1 MKLAPK
7 ILAPIVILALVTIAL
22 IAVAVNAQRNVHD
35 STDLALAAGRQLT
48 HASEIRALSRAI
60 QRDTLNMILEDDA
73 SARQQFDQSIVRR
86 SAEMRERA
94 GQLVRSLS
102 GPDVARLANFPALQA
117 AVLTEVDRTRAHV
130 LQGQRD
136 EALQALRNGIR
147 PREREASTITDAF
160 IADKAQEVDQLDA
173 AADATSQRARLTLII
188 TSVVGI
194 GTAMGFG
201 LLIVFRGVIGPIR
214 RTIGLVEDLSKGN
227 LDVAIGGTDRKDEI
241 GLLARAFVVF
251 KDGMV
256 KARELAARE
265 MEQIRQREQRAQRLE
280 QLTNDFDTGVTA
292 MLQTVAAAATQLRGS
307 ATALT
312 STAEEGT
319 RRAST
324 VASASVEA
332 STNVQAVASA
342 AEELA
347 TSVNEI
353 SRQVATSSATSGE
366 AVEQAKQTNAKVEA
380 LSAAATKIG
389 DVLKMISDIAGQ
401 TNLLALNATIEA
413 ARAGEAGKGFAI
425 VASEVKSL
433 ANQTAKA
440 TEEIAAQIAAIQAAT
455 QDSVQA
461 IQGIGGTIST
471 ISEISTAIAAAV
483 EEQDAATKEIAR
495 NIQQAAAGSAEVS
508 ANVDG
513 ISSAAHETNSA
524 AGDVLSA
531 SAELSRQAEMLR
543 TQVDT
548 FLAGVR
554 AA

>member
-7 ILAPIVILALVTIAL
+7 ILAPIVILACVTIAL
-22 IAVAVNAQRNVHD
+22 IAVALNAQSVVHD
-35 STDLALAAGRQLT
+35 ATGRALSAARQLNY
-48 HASEIRALSRAI
+48 ASEIRAFSRAV
-60 QRDTLNMILEDDA
+60 QRDTLNMILEEDA
-73 SARQQFDQSIVRR
+73 RAREQFSATIMRR
-86 SAEMRERA
+86 SGEMRERVD
-94 GQLVRSLS
+94 LLMRSLS
-102 GPDVARLANFPALQA
+102 GGDAVRLANFGTLQS
-117 AVLTEVDRTRAHV
+117 AVLTEIDRTRNLA
-130 LQGQRD
+130 LQARRD
-136 EALQALRNGIR
+136 EALQALRTGVR
-147 PREREASTITDAF
+147 PREREASALTDAF
-160 IADKAQEVDQLDA
+160 IADKAQEVDRLEDDA
-173 AADATSQRARLTLII
+173 EAASKNALLILVI
-188 TSVVGI
+188 ASLLGI
-194 GTAMGFG
+194 GAAIGFG
-201 LLIVFRGVIGPIR
+201 LLIAFRGVIGPIR
-214 RTIGLVEDLSKGN
+214 RTIALVDDLSKGN
-227 LDVAIGGTDRKDEI
+227 LDVAIDGTDRKDEL

-251 KDGMV
+251 RDGMV
-256 KARELAARE
+256 KARDLAVRELEEARRRDE
-265 MEQIRQREQRAQRLE
+265 RTRRLE
-280 QLTNDFDTGVTA
+280 DLTRQFDAGVTA
-292 MLQTVAAAATQLRGS
+292 MLQTVASAATQLRGS

-312 STAEEGT
+312 ATAEEGT
-319 RRAST
+319 QRAST
-324 VASASVEA
+324 VASASIEA

-353 SRQVATSSATSGE
+353 SRQVASSSATSLQ
-366 AVEQAKQTNAKVEA
+366 AVEQAKHTNAKVET
-380 LSAAATKIG
+380 LSDAATRIG

-440 TEEIAAQIAAIQAAT
+440 TEEIAAQINAIQAAT

-461 IQGIGGTIST
+461 IQGIGGTIAT

-495 NIQQAAAGSAEVS
+495 NIQQAAAGSAQVS

-513 ISSAAHETNSA
+513 ISAAAHETSA
-524 AGDVLSA
+524 AASDVLSA

-543 TQVDT
+543 GQVDT

>member
-7 ILAPIVILALVTIAL
+7 ILAPIVILALVTITL

-86 SAEMRERA
+86 SAEMRERV

-102 GPDVARLANFPALQA
+102 GPDVARLANFTALQA
-117 AVLTEVDRTRAHV
+117 AVLTEVDRTKAHV

-160 IADKAQEVDQLDA
+160 ITDKAQEVDQLDA
-173 AADATSQRARLTLII
+173 AADATSRRAFLTLII